1 MSDDQRF
8 ADRYSRQIL
17 LRSLGSEGQR
27 ELARRA
33 VLVVGCGALGS
44 HQAELLTRVGVGTVR
59 VVDRDVVELSNLPR
73 QTLFDEDDVAARR
86 PKAEAAALHL
96 PRIDSTT
103 TIDARVM
110 NVDADTFGPLLDG
123 ISVVLDATDNFA
135 TRYVVNDLCV
145 ARGVPWVYG
154 GVLETSG
161 MTMAVIPGRTA
172 CLRCLFPEPPV
183 DGTVPTTATVGI
195 LNILPA
201 LIAARQVT
209 EAIKILLGSDAV
221 NPHLVQLDLWSNE
234 IRQLQVARE
243 PGCPACG
250 EISAPPPTCT

>member
-1 MSDDQRF
+1 MSDEHRF
-8 ADRYSRQIL
+8 ADRYARQIL
-17 LRSLGSEGQR
+17 LRQLGLEGQR
-27 ELARRA
+27 SLARKG

-73 QTLFDEDDVAARR
+73 QTLFGEEDAAAQR

-96 PRIDSTT
+96 PRINSSTK
-103 TIDARVM
+103 IDARVM
-110 NVDADTFGPLLDG
+110 NVDADTFGPLLEG

-145 ARGVPWVYG
+145 ARGVPWIYG

-161 MTMAVIPGRTA
+161 MTMTVIPGRTP

-195 LNILPA
+195 LNTLPA

-209 EAIKILLGSDAV
+209 EAVKILLGADAV
-221 NPHLVQLDLWSNE
+221 SPYLVQLDLWDNE
-234 IRQLQVARE
+234 VRQLKVVRE

-250 EISAPPPTCT
+250 KITAPSVT

>member
-1 MSDDQRF
+1 MPDDQRF

-17 LRSLGSEGQR
+17 LRHLGLEGQR
-27 ELARRA
+27 DLARQA

-73 QTLFDEDDVAARR
+73 QTLFDEEDVAARR
-86 PKAEAAALHL
+86 PKAEAASLHL
-96 PRIDSTT
+96 PRINADT

-110 NVDADTFGPLLDG
+110 SVDADTFGPLVEG

-135 TRYVVNDLCV
+135 TRYVINDQCV
-145 ARGVPWVYG
+145 ARGLPWIYG

-161 MTMAVIPGRTA
+161 MTMTVIPGRTP
-172 CLRCLFPEPPV
+172 CLRCLFPEAPV
-183 DGTVPTTATVGI
+183 DGTVPSTATVGI
-195 LNILPA
+195 LNTLPA

-209 EAIKILLGSDAV
+209 EAVKILLGSDAV
-221 NPHLVQLDLWSNE
+221 NPHLVQLDLWGNE
-234 IRQLQVARE
+234 LRQLKVVRE

-250 EISAPPPTCT
+250 KISASPLT

>member
-1 MSDDQRF
+1 MRF

-17 LRSLGSEGQR
+17 LRQLGEEGQR
-27 ELARRA
+27 ELARHA

-44 HQAELLTRVGVGTVR
+44 RQAELLTRAGVGTIR

-73 QTLFDEDDVAARR
+73 QTLFDEDDVKARR
-86 PKAEAAALHL
+86 PKAEAAALRL
-96 PRIDSTT
+96 PRINAEA

-110 NVDADTFGPLLDG
+110 TVDADSLPPLLEG

-135 TRYVVNDLCV
+135 TRYVINDLCV
-145 ARGVPWVYG
+145 ARELPWVYG
-154 GVLETSG
+154 GVLETAG
-161 MTMAVIPGRTA
+161 MTLAVLPGRTP

-183 DGTVPTTATVGI
+183 DGTVPSTATVGI
-195 LNILPA
+195 LNTLPA

-209 EAIKILLGSDAV
+209 EAIKILLAPDAV
-221 NPHLVQLDLWSNE
+221 NPHLVQLDLWTNE
-234 IRQLQVARE
+234 VRQLKVVRE

-250 EISAPPPTCT
+250 AV